1 MTVPK
6 VTSDV
11 KGRSLIVVST
21 PESEIGSQGGQLE
34 HLQVVSH
41 YYLIQEA
48 CEVQAL
54 EGKAP
59 RVLRE
64 DLHYFVVQVG
74 HSLVEGRLVPTI

>member
-1 MTVPK
+1 MTVPQ
-6 VTSDV
+6 VTSYV
-11 KGRSLIVVST
+11 KGRSLIVIST
-21 PESEIGSQGGQLE
+21 PKSEIGSQGGQLE

-41 YYLIQEA
+41 DDLIQEA

-64 DLHYFVVQVG
+64 DLHYFWVQVG
-74 HSLVEGRLVPTI
+74 HSLVKGRLVPTI